1 MTSCPVE
8 IPVFFISKNNY
19 RSMEAK
25 KSYLCSCII
34 CGKQFNGRSA
44 LNGFCSDDCRRA
56 RKREKDKAYRMSELG
71 QATRRKNRKNPGTI
85 ATRKRYEQTQA
96 FKESKHRR
104 NKIYMQRPESQ
115 DMEKV
120 RKLNYY
126 YSHYSKKFNLYNPNA
141 YRITLADIKKL
152 YAAENCYYCE
162 RKLTEDEKTVDH
174 KLPVSRG
181 GTNDMQ
187 NLVICCQK
195 CNSKKSDRTEEEYRR
210 AS

>member
-1 MTSCPVE
+1 
-8 IPVFFISKNNY
+8 
-19 RSMEAK
+19 METK
-25 KSYLCSCII
+25 KRFLCTCRI
-34 CGKQFNGRSA
+34 CGKQFYAGAANGT
-44 LNGFCSDDCRRA
+44 LCSKECKRA
-56 RKREKDKAYRMSELG
+56 RKHETDLEYRKSELG

-104 NKIYMQRPESQ
+104 NKIYMQRPEAQ
-115 DMEKV
+115 DLEKV

-152 YAAENCYYCE
+152 YAAEKCYYCDKE
-162 RKLTEDEKTVDH
+162 LAEGEKTVDH

-181 GTNDMQ
+181 GTNELQ
-187 NLVICCQK
+187 NLAICCQQ
-195 CNSKKSDRTEEEYRR
+195 CNSQKKDRTEEEYRR